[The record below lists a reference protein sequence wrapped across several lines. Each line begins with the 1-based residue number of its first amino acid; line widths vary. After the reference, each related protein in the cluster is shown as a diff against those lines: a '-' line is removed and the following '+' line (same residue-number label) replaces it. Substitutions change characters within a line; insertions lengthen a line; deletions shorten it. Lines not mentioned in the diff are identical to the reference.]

1 MIAITMDFPI
11 LFRIMINSQ
20 VKNIKRNMVNKRKF
34 LIEYII
40 SRFFSEVLILDFLRV
55 VGIKNKRINRQTTER
70 KKMRQKSIF
79 FK

>member
-55 VGIKNKRINRQTTER
+55 VGIKNKRINRQTTE
-70 KKMRQKSIF
+70 KKNETKINF
-79 FK
+79 F

>member
-1 MIAITMDFPI
+1 MDFPI

-55 VGIKNKRINRQTTER
+55 VGIKNKRINRQTTE
-70 KKMRQKSIF
+70 KKNETKINF
-79 FK
+79 F